1 MKAFAPRQHLIK
13 WYNALMGNSQCCES
27 NSSRSDRSPIQ
38 YASQEKR
45 AKPIPPGFTLLHGCV
60 TMEQHEEKIL
70 TDLQTVGSCNNR
82 LRGEEGL
89 KAVGFEFR
97 FVPCTKH
104 DASCVRPSMF
114 VDETSKDVDTNSTV
128 EEPPDPKVKQKE
140 DQAVINTCVE
150 NEKVGWHSCK
160 DCVTRLFYV
169 GKPSDATG
177 TCSLGRNIDKENDM
191 NGNTISKVSSDC
203 KEESCEDISHAAVES
218 SVNENTTNVKNAST
232 SESGDVDSSTNNE
245 FHDKDESDM
254 EIKSEAKSFHKTN
267 PQCSTES
274 KISPPK
280 AQTPQKASPI
290 TPLNRNQ
297 YIADG
302 SHYELLANLSQEAA
316 HDIMR
321 KTFHLDWVTLCTDE
335 AHHEHV
341 RALVD
346 AHHPLAM
353 EETEVV
359 EELLG
364 VHVSDVHEDE
374 KKEKDDVPK
383 MSSDGR
389 PKQMST
395 LLIATG
401 RGKVR
406 AGIFSRFHL
415 LTAGIEVGTSW
426 HNIREARI
434 RGMGVVIIDPNARGE
449 EVGMETFKRSVV
461 GLFSKAADRV
471 RSGVFL
477 EHEHDTKLQPSNNN
491 LSSIYIL
498 AHSASGGQLVRHLR
512 EDPSLLP
519 AIKAIAFTDSTHNIQ
534 WCKND
539 PSLMKFLSM
548 QNCIYLRSNDVRTSQ
563 SCIHVSSRGKDI
575 ACQCVNCEDNR
586 KSAGVEAD
594 TDSFWEH
601 RFGKI
606 RTLWAGTADHALSNW
621 AGHDHIWSHFD
632 RHTVTNDGC

>member
-1 MKAFAPRQHLIK
+1 
-13 WYNALMGNSQCCES
+13 MGNSQCCENNRNRSS
-27 NSSRSDRSPIQ
+27 NRGPIQ
-38 YASQEKR
+38 DATSQEKKV
-45 AKPIPPGFTLLHGCV
+45 KPIPPGFTLLHGCV
-60 TMEQHEEKIL
+60 TMEQHEERVL
-70 TDLQTVGSCNNR
+70 ADLQTVGFCEKR

-89 KAVGFEFR
+89 RAIGFEFR
-97 FVPCTKH
+97 FVPCAKH
-104 DASCVRPSMF
+104 VASDVHQDNMSS
-114 VDETSKDVDTNSTV
+114 DETSNDVDNGSPT
-128 EEPPDPKVKQKE
+128 EELLRLENIRKE
-140 DQAVINTCVE
+140 ERALTEICTE
-150 NEKVGWHSCK
+150 NKVGWHSCK
-160 DCVTRLFYV
+160 DCVTRLFFV
-169 GKPSDATG
+169 GRPLADSTG
-177 TCSLGRNIDKENDM
+177 TDSIGSNTDAENDI
-191 NGNTISKVSSDC
+191 NGNINLQISDC
-203 KEESCEDISHAAVES
+203 KQDEREEISDTVVKS
-218 SVNENTTNVKNAST
+218 SVNENSNNCKNASA
-232 SESGDVDSSTNNE
+232 SESGDIKNNMATVAQNS
-245 FHDKDESDM
+245 DESDDGLNTNAKYSH
-254 EIKSEAKSFHKTN
+254 ERLTDETSDSSESNLQFSSESHITPPA
-267 PQCSTES
+267 PQA
-274 KISPPK
+274 PPK
-280 AQTPQKASPI
+280 ATPI

-302 SHYELLANLSQEAA
+302 SHYELLSTLSQEAA

-321 KTFHLDWVTLCTDE
+321 RTFHLDWVTLCDDE

-346 AHHPLAM
+346 ADHPLAL
-353 EETEVV
+353 EEREVV

-364 VHVSDVHEDE
+364 VHVNDVHEDE
-374 KKEKDDVPK
+374 KKEKDESPEK
-383 MSSDGR
+383 LSDDR
-389 PKQMST
+389 PKSSST

-449 EVGMETFKRSVV
+449 QAGMDTFQRSVI

-471 RSGVFL
+471 RSGTFRK
-477 EHEHDTKLQPSNNN
+477 HEHDIRGQSSYHHS
-491 LSSIYIL
+491 SSIYIL

-512 EDPSLLP
+512 EDSSLLP

-539 PSLMKFLSM
+539 PSLMQFLST

-594 TDSFWEH
+594 SDSFWVH
-601 RFGKI
+601 RFGTI

-632 RHTVTNDGC
+632 RHTVKGKDGED